1 MAPSGISDRRGGA
14 GDRGRGASPD
24 PRRAPLQRAMSAR
37 ALTFL
42 LLALAFAVASCG
54 GDEEG
59 KPLPSAQVQLLN
71 ARLDETQRRLD
82 EGSAGACRDILDD
95 TRPEV
100 GKVIDSL
107 PSDVDADV
115 RDALVESFDRLWS
128 LVEDRCREDEQDEQS
143 QTDTEATQTEPT
155 TTETTPPATEELP
168 PEGDGDNDG
177 GLPGN
182 GNGNGVENGGG
193 VGPGGNLG
201 GGERAPRP
209 RGR

>member
-1 MAPSGISDRRGGA
+1 
-14 GDRGRGASPD
+14 
-24 PRRAPLQRAMSAR
+24 MSAR

-143 QTDTEATQTEPT
+143 QTETEPTQTEPTETETETTETETT

-201 GGERAPRP
+201 GGE
-209 RGR
+209 